1 MRLLQYGGESGIR
14 THEDLRPT
22 AFRERH
28 FRPLRHL
35 SVGEYSIFVGGLA
48 SPLVPLVRGSQTVGA
63 LPAYIEHGSKRML
76 TLSCTCLLPPRSQ
89 KSSKQEYWL
98 LCSPH

>member
-1 MRLLQYGGESGIR
+1 MRLLQYGGASGIR

-35 SVGEYSIFVGGLA
+35 SVGEYSISVGGLA
-48 SPLVPLVRGSQTVGA
+48 SPLIPTQSFSKVAVRPSRVPSKTFCCGA
-63 LPAYIEHGSKRML
+63 CGLRPQAPQQKISGGCKPPIF
-76 TLSCTCLLPPRSQ
+76 LL
-89 KSSKQEYWL
+89 
-98 LCSPH
+98 